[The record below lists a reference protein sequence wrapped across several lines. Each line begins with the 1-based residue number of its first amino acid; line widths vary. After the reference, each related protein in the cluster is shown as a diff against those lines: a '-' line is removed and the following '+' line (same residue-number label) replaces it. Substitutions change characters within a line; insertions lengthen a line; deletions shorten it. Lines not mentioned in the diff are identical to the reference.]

1 MCDKVFDLLH
11 REKYWYI
18 THFSTPLAC
27 LCTSVKLNDLFIKYG
42 TNKSQHGY
50 ADIYFSYIE
59 KLKNENINLLEI
71 GVADGKSLL
80 AWSDYFKNGKIIGI
94 DKNHIDLNEKNIN
107 KSNIIIHQ
115 GLQGDSKF
123 IQSLIKKYEKFDI
136 IIDDGSHFP
145 KDVIKSFNLLFS
157 SLKENGLYFVEDT
170 QTSYNH
176 FFKGNPFNLKYANTH
191 MNFFKNLTD
200 SLNYQEIAN
209 PFYKKKIYDSKIT
222 NISFYHNFI
231 VVQKGINDKP
241 SNLVLNN
248 SYENKRYDE
257 KVKRSGKKIMY
268 YIKYKIFYKF
278 YTSCLFL
285 FNFIKKIVLFRF

>member
-1 MCDKVFDLLH
+1 MKKNN
-11 REKYWYI
+11 E
-18 THFSTPLAC
+18 LAE
-27 LCTSVKLNDLFIKYG
+27 LF
-42 TNKSQHGY
+42 NKHGSNKFEHGY
-50 ADIYFSYIE
+50 SDIYFLYLE
-59 KLKNENINLLEI
+59 KLKTKNINLLEI

-80 AWSDYFKNGKIIGI
+80 AWSNYFKNGKIIGI
-94 DKNHIDLNEKNIN
+94 DKKHIDLNEKNIN
-107 KSNIIIHQ
+107 QSNIIIHQ
-115 GLQGDSKF
+115 GHQGNSKF
-123 IQSLIKKYEKFDI
+123 IQSLIEKYEKFDI

-145 KDVIKSFNLLFS
+145 KDVIMSFNLLFS
-157 SLKENGLYFVEDT
+157 SLKENGLYFVEDI

-176 FFKGNPFNLKYANTH
+176 FFKGNPFDLKYANTH

-222 NISFYHNFI
+222 NISFYHNII
-231 VVQKGINDKP
+231 VVQKGTNDKP

-257 KVKRSGKKIMY
+257 KVKRSGKKIRY

-278 YTSCLFL
+278 YTLSLFL
-285 FNFIKKIVLFRF
+285 FNFIKKIVLFKF

>member
-1 MCDKVFDLLH
+1 MKKNN
-11 REKYWYI
+11 E
-18 THFSTPLAC
+18 
-27 LCTSVKLNDLFIKYG
+27 LNELFIKYE
-42 TNKSQHGY
+42 TNKFQHGY

-94 DKNHIDLNEKNIN
+94 DKKHIDLNEKNIN

-278 YTSCLFL
+278 YTLCLFL